1 MTQILATDQRLQLF
15 ALYCHRFSSLRY
27 VTAEA
32 ALELHCRA
40 GAGESR
46 GLRLLAETEVSDCRP
61 GHRLVTL
68 AVDRPL
74 HYLWKLAAMI
84 VLTQF
89 LGWQGLDY

>member
-1 MTQILATDQRLQLF
+1 MTQILATDQ
-15 ALYCHRFSSLRY
+15 AGAGPSSSLYCHRFPSLRY

-68 AVDRPL
+68 NAGDQPL
-74 HYLWKLAAMI
+74 
-84 VLTQF
+84 Q
-89 LGWQGLDY
+89 